1 MFISSGVAQILGFE
15 VWKEH
20 KLMETGILLQI
31 SGESN
36 NPVCDS
42 RWEIQ
47 VWGSSQGF
55 SWNAMGKFA

>member
-1 MFISSGVAQILGFE
+1 MFTSSGVSQTLGFE

-31 SGESN
+31 SGKSN
-36 NPVCDS
+36 NLAHDS

-47 VWGSSQGF
+47 VWGFSQGF
-55 SWNAMGKFA
+55 SWNAMGKFV